1 MKFLTFL
8 LIVCVC
14 SALFSA
20 PADIRSLGTIK
31 KISLDSGEGMFIVS
45 VQGDGKLE
53 CNTVFMENPPRI
65 ALDFPNV
72 KNKLFPNTLKSKEN
86 PYIFRVRTSQ
96 YAKGKEMVS
105 RLTVDL
111 KSPLDYAVNQTK
123 EGVVLQLTAKKA
135 QAGQLKSA
143 PPPTTTPVPAPP
155 VLPRPVPSPEIV
167 IGYEDLLAVNVFELP
182 QFSSET
188 RVAGDG
194 TIAIPLVGNVEVR
207 GLTKKEAEQKI
218 AAALQAKFVN
228 NANVSVTIKE
238 YKSRQV
244 SVLGAVK
251 SPGPHYILSQITLL
265 QLLSEVGGLDP
276 AAGRICFIIRSGL
289 PKIEI
294 DLYDLMYNGN
304 QALNVQIYPGDTLN
318 IPLDKKIVIYV
329 FGSVKSPGA
338 LEFGSIEPVTLV
350 SVIARAG
357 GPTADAS
364 ETKILIKRKDETG
377 TEVIIKANLKD
388 IIKGKKPDIPLFGG
402 DVVSVP
408 QSFF

>member
-1 MKFLTFL
+1 
-8 LIVCVC
+8 VC

-20 PADIRSLGTIK
+20 PAAIQSLGTIK
-31 KISLDSGEGMFIVS
+31 KISLDSGEGVFIVS
-45 VQGDGKLE
+45 VTGDGKLE

-72 KNKLFPNTLKSKEN
+72 KNKLFPNTLESKEN
-86 PYIFRVRTSQ
+86 PYVFRVRTSQ
-96 YAKGKEMVS
+96 YAKGKEMIS

-111 KSPLDYAVNQTK
+111 KSPLDYEVNQTK
-123 EGVVLQLTAKKA
+123 EGVVLQLAAKKA
-135 QAGQLKSA
+135 LAGQLKGTPPLATKPVPA
-143 PPPTTTPVPAPP
+143 PPAPAPP

-167 IGYEDLLAVNVFELP
+167 IGYEDLLAINVFELP
-182 QFSSET
+182 QFSGES

-194 TIAIPLVGNVEVR
+194 TITIPLVGNVEVR
-207 GLTKKEAEQKI
+207 GLTKKEVEQKI

-251 SPGPHYILSQITLL
+251 SPGPHYILSQLTLL

-276 AAGRICFIIRSGL
+276 AAGRICFIIRPGY

-294 DLYDLMYNGN
+294 DLYDLMNNGN
-304 QALNVQIYPGDTLN
+304 QVLNVQIYPGDTVN

-329 FGSVKSPGA
+329 FGSVKSPGV
-338 LEFGSIEPVTLV
+338 LEFRSIEPVTLV

-377 TEVIIKANLKD
+377 TEIVIKANLKD